1 MKGPSRRI
9 LHDGFKENPYCYT
22 IAYCT
27 CAACGERVQSK
38 YGFSYT
44 GMHAVWYMVDAIKAV
59 LRNLLKKIIV
69 MLFSSPFSQFQG
81 VRFLWHTPKQ
91 LIMTGPFNFYYT
103 STRPH
108 FCFPNPS
115 SYILKLPIPTKP
127 NHSYSVISNA
137 NRSILLSRSIIFN
150 A

>member
-1 MKGPSRRI
+1 MKGLSRRI

-91 LIMTGPFNFYYT
+91 LIMTGPFNFDYT

-108 FCFPNPS
+108 FCFPNPLFIYS
-115 SYILKLPIPTKP
+115 EIANSYKTQSFLFCYIQ
-127 NHSYSVISNA
+127 
-137 NRSILLSRSIIFN
+137 R
-150 A
+150 